1 MGRKIQLHIKRLFD
15 IIVSLLLILLF
26 APLMLFIALAIWV
39 TMGRPILFRQPRI
52 GYRGRVF
59 TFKDEAVRW

>member
-1 MGRKIQLHIKRLFD
+1 MSRRVQLTLKRAFD
-15 IIVSLLLILLF
+15 LVASFVALIVLS
-26 APLMLFIALAIWV
+26 PLMALIALAIRV